1 VTSYGLIDGD
11 VRIRIVTSDVPKEIQ
26 KGRASMTERGI
37 HDTPEPENEV
47 VIWLLKT
54 FSKGLIVIEQDI
66 QLIVSQL
73 VTFLPV
79 VL

>member
-47 VIWLLKT
+47 VI
-54 FSKGLIVIEQDI
+54 
-66 QLIVSQL
+66 
-73 VTFLPV
+73 
-79 VL
+79 